1 MSPKNNQPVRLLI
14 ADDHE
19 MFRKGFHTILRGVKN
34 IKLVGEA
41 SNGIELIELTG
52 TLHPD
57 IIITDINMP
66 EMDGIE
72 ATKVLNEKYPNIGV
86 IALSMYMEEGL
97 IIDMLEAGA
106 QGYLSKNTTKEEVLE
121 AIYTVLGHK
130 TYYCRET
137 TTRLIRLIAK
147 SKFSPRTRKPQQEF
161 TKRERDII
169 KMVCEERANK
179 DIAVA
184 LNLSIR
190 TVEGYRE
197 KIQEK
202 MQVKNTA
209 GIVVYAIKKGIY
221 KIWIPGKTPQ
231 R

>member
-1 MSPKNNQPVRLLI
+1 MSPRNNQPVRLLI

-19 MFRKGFHTILRGVKN
+19 MLRKGFHTILRGVKN

-41 SNGIELIELTG
+41 SNGIELVELAG
-52 TLHPD
+52 ILHPD

-66 EMDGIE
+66 QMSGIE
-72 ATKVLNEKYPNIGV
+72 ATQVLNEKYPNIGV
-86 IALSMYMEEGL
+86 IAFSMYMEEGP

-106 QGYLSKNTTKEEVLE
+106 QGYLSKNTTKEEMLE
-121 AIYTVLGHK
+121 AIYAVFDHK

-137 TTRLIRLIAK
+137 TNRLTRLIAK
-147 SKFSPRTRKPQQEF
+147 SKFNPRTRKPQQEF
-161 TKRERDII
+161 NKRERDII
-169 KMVCEERANK
+169 RMICEEKASK

-209 GIVVYAIKKGIY
+209 GIVIYAIKKGLY
-221 KIWIPGKTPQ
+221 SLDNRKTFQP
-231 R
+231 